1 MPDNQVALQEKKE
14 LAPAEERTQAGKF
27 YVPYTDIYETEE
39 AVVVTME
46 VPGVD
51 RSAIDIRLDKDV
63 LTITANIDSRQYE
76 NLKPIYTEYNVG
88 NFVRTF
94 NVSTKIAS
102 EGISA
107 SVADGV
113 LTVRLPKAAQALAR
127 RIEIH

>member
-1 MPDNQVALQEKKE
+1 MTDNEVALQEKKE

-27 YVPYTDIYETEE
+27 YVPHTDIYETQD

-51 RSAIDIRLDKDV
+51 RSAIDIRLDKEV
-63 LTITANIDSRQYE
+63 LTITANIDSQQYE
-76 NLKPIYTEYNVG
+76 DLQPIYTEYNVG
-88 NFVRTF
+88 NFVRSF

-102 EGISA
+102 DAITA

-113 LTVRLPKAAQALAR
+113 LTVQLPKAAEAVAR
-127 RIEIH
+127 RIEIR

>member
-1 MPDNQVALQEKKE
+1 MADQEVALQEKKE

-27 YVPYTDIYETEE
+27 YVPYTDIYETKE

-63 LTITANIDSRQYE
+63 LTVTANIDSRQYE
-76 NLKPIYTEYNVG
+76 NLRPIYTEYNVG

-102 EGISA
+102 EGINA

-113 LTVRLPKAAQALAR
+113 LTVCLPKAAEAVAR

>member
-1 MPDNQVALQEKKE
+1 MADNEVVLQEKKE
-14 LAPAEERTQAGKF
+14 LSPEQERTQAGKF
-27 YVPYTDIYETEE
+27 YVPYTDIYETGD

-76 NLKPIYTEYNVG
+76 SLRPIYTEYNVG
-88 NFVRTF
+88 NFVRSF

-102 EGISA
+102 DGITA
-107 SVADGV
+107 NVAEGV
-113 LTVRLPKAAQALAR
+113 LTVRLPKAAEAVAR